1 MLIIQTIIENWHTD
15 KNSFSFALIFFYICL
30 MLNYFLFSISCRLL
44 LFILAREY
52 LHCTKNIFII
62 VKTKIE
68 INNTDISIFNYVPP
82 YTMLKLNLV
91 YIITYTLHT
100 LDHKL

>member
-15 KNSFSFALIFFYICL
+15 KNSFSFALIFL
-30 MLNYFLFSISCRLL
+30 HLFNAKLLLLSISCRSL
-44 LFILAREY
+44 LFILDREY

-68 INNTDISIFNYVPP
+68 INNTDISILNYVPP

-91 YIITYTLHT
+91 YIITYTLYT
-100 LDHKL
+100 SDHKL